1 MARQIINLGTADKGN
16 GDPIRTAFGKINS
29 NFQELYTLLS
39 GGAGAQIIETDIKG
53 SVFGDDSTMIVDGV
67 NGVLHGRLVGDVE
80 GSVFADDSTKLI
92 DGISG
97 KIVGPIQTSVSNVS
111 ITGGSNG
118 QVLTTNGS
126 GVLTWAAV
134 SLTINST
141 EIALGQDAG
150 ATGPQGAGAV
160 AVGAGAGYSNQGPG
174 SIAIGNIAGNI
185 DQGIG
190 SLAIGSGAGGNNQG
204 DGAIAI
210 GNTAGIT
217 NQGNYAIAIGDGAGS
232 TNQPANSIIIN
243 ANSSVDLNAAVSGLF
258 INPVRADSYTTKAVY
273 YNTTTKELTYADPV
287 AGGTTLTFQP
297 VPTWKYGQ
305 AGDVAG
311 MVSAD
316 SNYFYVCFRNF
327 IDNSNACW
335 HRIAKDGSW

>member
-16 GDPIRTAFGKINS
+16 GDPIRTAFEKANA
-29 NFQELYTLLS
+29 NFAEIYSILA
-39 GGAGAQIIETDIKG
+39 GGSGAQIIETDVKG
-53 SVFGDDSTMIVDGV
+53 SVFADDSTVIVDSV
-67 NGVLHGRLVGDVE
+67 NGVLHGRLMGDVE

-134 SLTINST
+134 SLTIDST

-160 AVGAGAGYSNQGPG
+160 AVGAGAGQVNQGPG
-174 SIAIGNIAGNI
+174 SIAIGNVAGNTN
-185 DQGIG
+185 QGIG
-190 SLAIGSGAGGNNQG
+190 SLGIGGAAGGDNQG
-204 DGAIAI
+204 DNAIAI
-210 GNTAGIT
+210 GNGAGVS
-217 NQGNYAIAIGDGAGS
+217 NQGNFAIAIGAGAGA

-243 ANSSVDLNAAVSGLF
+243 ANSSIDLNAAVSGLF

-287 AGGTTLTFQP
+287 GGGAQIVSAP
-297 VPTWKYGQ
+297 AHQYGQ
-305 AGDVAG
+305 VGDTAG
-311 MVSAD
+311 MLAYD
-316 SNYFYVCFRNF
+316 NENFYWCFQNYVDDFT
-327 IDNSNACW
+327 ACW
-335 HRIAKDGSW
+335 RRAARSLTSW

>member
-1 MARQIINLGTADKGN
+1 MARQIIKLGTADKGN

-80 GSVFADDSTKLI
+80 GSVFADDSTKII
-92 DGISG
+92 DGILG
-97 KIVGPIQTSVSNVS
+97 KVVGPIQTNVTNVS
-111 ITGGSNG
+111 ILGGANG
-118 QVLTTNGS
+118 QVLSTNGS
-126 GVLTWAAV
+126 GVLSW
-134 SLTINST
+134 
-141 EIALGQDAG
+141 
-150 ATGPQGAGAV
+150 
-160 AVGAGAGYSNQGPG
+160 
-174 SIAIGNIAGNI
+174 
-185 DQGIG
+185 
-190 SLAIGSGAGGNNQG
+190 
-204 DGAIAI
+204 
-210 GNTAGIT
+210 
-217 NQGNYAIAIGDGAGS
+217 
-232 TNQPANSIIIN
+232 
-243 ANSSVDLNAAVSGLF
+243 
-258 INPVRADSYTTKAVY
+258 TTMS
-273 YNTTTKELTYADPV
+273 
-287 AGGTTLTFQP
+287 GGTTLTFQP